1 MKKNKFFKT
10 KKKAVLSLEEKRAL
24 EKMNRF
30 KITSTTKVP
39 EEVCVFKVEGVGC
52 MALGDLSAVKA
63 EPKNGKTT
71 ALKWICATV
80 LTRQLGI
87 LESDLDNPL
96 ILWIDTEQKKADAK
110 LIIEDIRK
118 ITGLSNKYLDK
129 HLILYSLRKVD
140 SKTMR
145 EEMKAAIKEYQP
157 EVVVID
163 GIAEFVDSVNDESEA
178 KQLILQLMKVSE
190 ENHCAIICVL
200 HENRNG
206 NRDMKGHLGAQL
218 TQKVGNVVECKKSGD
233 IITVKCT
240 DSRHKE
246 TPMWSIRFDENGKIV
261 DANGYISP
269 IQRNARPS
277 SKTNRKQQAD
287 AQEKKERL
295 DFCLSAIQ
303 EDNGSIAKKELIQQL
318 MNNEG
323 ISRSRASALL
333 TEFINENKLF
343 INGKNITSTPSTPS
357 EAVAS

>member
-1 MKKNKFFKT
+1 MKNKFFKT

-24 EKMNRF
+24 EKINQFR
-30 KITSTTKVP
+30 ITSTTKVP

-71 ALKWICATV
+71 ALKWICSVA
-80 LTRQLGI
+80 LGGK
-87 LESDLDNPL
+87 LGPLSSDLKDPQ
-96 ILWIDTEQKKADAK
+96 IIWVDTEQKMADAK
-110 LIIEDIRK
+110 LVIDDIKK
-118 ITGLSNKYLDK
+118 ITSLSNRYLDK
-129 HLILYSLRKVD
+129 HITLYALRKTD
-140 SKTMR
+140 SKEML
-145 EEMKAAIKEYQP
+145 EEVLVAIKTNQP
-157 EVVVID
+157 EIVIID
-163 GIAEFVDSVNDESEA
+163 GIADFVVSVNDEAESRL
-178 KQLILQLMKVSE
+178 LIRQLMEASE
-190 ENHCAIICVL
+190 TYYCSIICVL
-200 HENRNG
+200 HENRTSKE
-206 NRDMKGHLGAQL
+206 MKGHLGAQL
-218 TQKVGNVVECKKSGD
+218 TQKVGTVIGCKKNGNV
-233 IITVKCT
+233 ITVSCT
-240 DSRHKE
+240 DSRHQGA
-246 TPMWSIRFDENGKIV
+246 PGWSIRFDENGKIV
-261 DANGYISP
+261 DANSYTSP

-277 SKTNRKQQAD
+277 SKTNRKQLAD

-303 EDNGSIAKKELIQQL
+303 KHNGSIAKKELIQQL